1 MLQKVNRLQRE
12 LVDVEQSKK
21 ELKTQ
26 CSKLENQK
34 NRLENVFKATMK
46 GGNMDLVDEV
56 QMLVRRIE
64 FLEEQAEN
72 RTKTLY
78 LENQEPLQREV
89 DMLKQKL

>member
-56 QMLVRRIE
+56 
-64 FLEEQAEN
+64 
-72 RTKTLY
+72 
-78 LENQEPLQREV
+78 
-89 DMLKQKL
+89 